1 MSRRLCLDTSAYS
14 HFQLGEKQAVSL
26 ISSAKVVGIPS
37 IVLGELRAGFKLG
50 SRADKNEKELQEFLS
65 NSVVQVLNVDDEAS
79 NFYADVVLQ
88 LRKSGTPIP
97 TNDIWIAAL
106 ALREG
111 ATILTFDKHFQTIRQ
126 AGVHLLHKN

>member
-1 MSRRLCLDTSAYS
+1 M
-14 HFQLGEKQAVSL
+14 